1 VPIPAGYHAVIPYLA
16 IRGAAQAIDFYK
28 KAVSREELMRIDGP
42 EGKLGHCEIQ
52 IGDSRVMLAD
62 EYESMQFLGPQ
73 SRGGTTV
80 QIHLYVPDVDA
91 TVARAA
97 AAGGKVVRPVEDQ
110 FYGDRAGAIEDPFGP
125 PLAYRDAH
133 RGRLDGGSE
142 AACREAR
149 QARGILECLGT
160 PPGASFRHRDD
171 GHRARGARG
180 HRPLQTA
187 RYRAPTAAGL
197 TRSLRSCAARR
208 RNGPTS

>member
-1 VPIPAGYHAVIPYLA
+1 MKRKKAIRKAPAKKAPVKKAAAKKAVRPIPAGYHAVTPYLS

-28 KAVSREELMRIDGP
+28 KAFGAKEIMRIDGP

-97 AAGGKVVRPVEDQ
+97 AAGGRVIRPVEDQ
-110 FYGDRAGAIEDPFGP
+110 FYGDRAGAIEDPFG
-125 PLAYRDAH
+125 H
-133 RGRLDGGSE
+133 RWHIATHKEEVSIAE
-142 AACREAR
+142 AKRRAAK
-149 QARGILECLGT
+149 LGKH
-160 PPGASFRHRDD
+160 ADSSN
-171 GHRARGARG
+171 A
-180 HRPLQTA
+180 
-187 RYRAPTAAGL
+187 
-197 TRSLRSCAARR
+197 
-208 RNGPTS
+208 

>member
-1 VPIPAGYHAVIPYLA
+1 MKRNKAVRKAPARKAAPKKVLPIPAGYHAVTPYLS

-28 KAVSREELMRIDGP
+28 KAFGAKELMRIDGP

-110 FYGDRAGAIEDPFGP
+110 FYGDRAGAIEDPFG
-125 PLAYRDAH
+125 H
-133 RGRLDGGSE
+133 RWHIATHIEDVSMAE
-142 AACREAR
+142 AKRRAAK
-149 QARGILECLGT
+149 LGKH
-160 PPGASFRHRDD
+160 GESSSA
-171 GHRARGARG
+171 
-180 HRPLQTA
+180 
-187 RYRAPTAAGL
+187 
-197 TRSLRSCAARR
+197 
-208 RNGPTS
+208 

>member
-1 VPIPAGYHAVIPYLA
+1 MKRNKGVRKAPAKKAAPKKAAPKKVVPIPAGYHAVIPYLA

-28 KAVSREELMRIDGP
+28 KAFRAKELMRIDGP

-110 FYGDRAGAIEDPFGP
+110 FYGDSAGAIEDPFG
-125 PLAYRDAH
+125 H
-133 RGRLDGGSE
+133 RWHIATHIEDVSMAE
-142 AACREAR
+142 AKRRAAK
-149 QARGILECLGT
+149 LGKH
-160 PPGASFRHRDD
+160 GESSSA
-171 GHRARGARG
+171 
-180 HRPLQTA
+180 
-187 RYRAPTAAGL
+187 
-197 TRSLRSCAARR
+197 
-208 RNGPTS
+208 

>member
-1 VPIPAGYHAVIPYLA
+1 MKRKKAITKAAAKKAPVKKAAAKKAVRPIPAGYHAVTPYLS

-28 KAVSREELMRIDGP
+28 KAFGAKELMRIDGP

-110 FYGDRAGAIEDPFGP
+110 FYGDRAGAIEDPFG
-125 PLAYRDAH
+125 H
-133 RGRLDGGSE
+133 RWHIATHKEEVSIAE
-142 AACREAR
+142 AKRRAAK
-149 QARGILECLGT
+149 LGKH
-160 PPGASFRHRDD
+160 ADSSN
-171 GHRARGARG
+171 A
-180 HRPLQTA
+180 
-187 RYRAPTAAGL
+187 
-197 TRSLRSCAARR
+197 
-208 RNGPTS
+208 

>member
-1 VPIPAGYHAVIPYLA
+1 MKRNKAVRKAPAKKAAPKRVLPIPAGYHAVIPYLA

-28 KAVSREELMRIDGP
+28 KAFRAKELMRIDGP

-97 AAGGKVVRPVEDQ
+97 AAGGRVIRPVEDQ
-110 FYGDRAGAIEDPFGP
+110 FYGDRAGAIEDPFG
-125 PLAYRDAH
+125 H
-133 RGRLDGGSE
+133 RWHIATHKEEVSIAE
-142 AACREAR
+142 AKRRAAK
-149 QARGILECLGT
+149 LGKH
-160 PPGASFRHRDD
+160 ADSSN
-171 GHRARGARG
+171 A
-180 HRPLQTA
+180 
-187 RYRAPTAAGL
+187 
-197 TRSLRSCAARR
+197 
-208 RNGPTS
+208 

>member
-1 VPIPAGYHAVIPYLA
+1 MKRNKAVRKAPAKKAAPKKVLPIPAGYHAVTPYLS

-28 KAVSREELMRIDGP
+28 KAFGAKEIMRIDGP

-97 AAGGKVVRPVEDQ
+97 AAGGRVIRPVEDQ
-110 FYGDRAGAIEDPFGP
+110 FYGDRAGAIEDPFG
-125 PLAYRDAH
+125 H
-133 RGRLDGGSE
+133 RWHIATHKEEVSIAE
-142 AACREAR
+142 AKRRAAK
-149 QARGILECLGT
+149 LGKH
-160 PPGASFRHRDD
+160 ADSSN
-171 GHRARGARG
+171 A
-180 HRPLQTA
+180 
-187 RYRAPTAAGL
+187 
-197 TRSLRSCAARR
+197 
-208 RNGPTS
+208 